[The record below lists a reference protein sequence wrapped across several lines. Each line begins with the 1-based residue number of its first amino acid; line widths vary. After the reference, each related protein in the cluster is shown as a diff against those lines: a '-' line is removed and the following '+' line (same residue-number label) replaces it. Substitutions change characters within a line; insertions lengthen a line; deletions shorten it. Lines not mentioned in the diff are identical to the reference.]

1 MRRSARHCRRDE
13 LMIAREKMT
22 VADFEALLAL
32 PENAH
37 KRLELLNGELCEM
50 TPASQLPTII
60 GVEIVTYLRT
70 FVREHGLGVVTGAD
84 GGFQLSPVDLLVPDA
99 AFIAKD
105 RLQGVRKRGF
115 FQLAPDLAIEVV
127 SPSDSV
133 TAMQRKAARYLAL
146 GVREVWLIYPS
157 ERRADLCFP
166 DPSGE
171 SDMRVKQ
178 LNIGDA
184 LESAAL
190 LPDFSLP
197 LSTLFDIGLPI
208 LDEPEEVET
217 KGD

>member
-1 MRRSARHCRRDE
+1 
-13 LMIAREKMT
+13 MIAREKMT

-50 TPASQLPTII
+50 TPASQLS
-60 GVEIVTYLRT
+60 GVIT
-70 FVREHGLGVVTGAD
+70 VRLSARLQLFIEGNKLGLLTSPEN
-84 GGFQLSPVDLLVPDA
+84 GFQLSPVDLLVPDA

-197 LSTLFDIGLPI
+197 LATLFDIGLPI
-208 LDEPEEVET
+208 LDESEEAET
-217 KGD
+217 QSDQS

>member
-1 MRRSARHCRRDE
+1 
-13 LMIAREKMT
+13 MIAREKMT

-37 KRLELLNGELCEM
+37 KRFELLNGELREM

-60 GVEIVTYLRT
+60 GVEIVTHLRT
-70 FVREHGLGVVTGAD
+70 FAREQGLGVVTGAD

-99 AFIAKD
+99 AFIASG

-171 SDMRVKQ
+171 SDMRVRQ

-190 LPDFSLP
+190 LPGFRLP
-197 LSTLFDIGLPI
+197 LATLFDIGLPI
-208 LDEPEEVET
+208 LDESEEAET
-217 KGD
+217 KDEQS